1 MGTLNVNTLRGRVC
15 EVVETLSRRK
25 VDVCCIQETR
35 YPGGSRRTIKGKD
48 TRYKLY
54 WSGNDK
60 GTAGVGV
67 FVAEEWIEKVFEVQ
81 RVSDRISLV
90 KLIVGQ
96 RVVTFLS
103 VYAPQSGLSD
113 EVKDLFFDQL
123 HTVTARI
130 PASEFLIPYGDWNG
144 HVGRAGTG
152 YREVH
157 GGMGYGRPK
166 PDVEGERILEYALA
180 FDLLLGNTCFKK
192 RDSHL
197 ITCKSGNIAMQID
210 FILFR
215 RTMRKLVTDVKVI
228 PGEEVA
234 LQHQLLV
241 CDMRIDVPP
250 KSKRKFTSRL
260 KVWKLKDPQTSNHFQ
275 EVFSLDVSTSAG
287 VADGATE
294 NIWNKSRLH
303 CSRQLRRYVAQLG
316 HTVGVVKPG
325 GGMNTWKR
333 PLLPSGQLSKPG
345 RLVKALGH
353 HTMQP
358 NEMPDMQCT
367 MLVKK
372 PTRRSTRILTPSLQ
386 KSATLLTSLEE
397 RTLMLL
403 VTNL

>member
-1 MGTLNVNTLRGRVC
+1 MAMTTTDTLLGGANRHQSSVGDVSGLASCQVWEAGSGHCGKSNKHLRKFRVGTLNVNTLRGRVC

-35 YPGGSRRTIKGKD
+35 YRGSNCRIIKGKD

-81 RVSDRISLV
+81 RVSDRILSV

-96 RVVTFLS
+96 RVVTLLS

-113 EVKDLFFDQL
+113 VDKDLFFDQL
-123 HTVTARI
+123 RAVTARI
-130 PASEFLIPYGDWNG
+130 PRFELLILCGDWNG
-144 HVGRAGTG
+144 HIGPAGTE

-157 GGMGYGRPK
+157 GGMGYGRSE

-197 ITCKSGNIAMQID
+197 ITYKSGNAATQID
-210 FILFR
+210 FILFPR
-215 RTMRKLVTDVKVI
+215 AMRKHVTDVKVI

-241 CDMRIDVPP
+241 CDMKFDVPP
-250 KSKRKFTSRL
+250 KPKRKFTPRL
-260 KVWKLKDPQTSNHFQ
+260 KVWKLIDPQRRNHFQ
-275 EVFSLDVSTSAG
+275 EVFKLHVSASAG
-287 VADGATE
+287 VPNAATE
-294 NIWNKSRLH
+294 DIWNNLKTGLLKTTEEVCGTTRPH
-303 CSRQLRRYVAQLG
+303 RWRRE
-316 HTVGVVKPG
+316 
-325 GGMNTWKR
+325 TWWW
-333 PLLPSGQLSKPG
+333 
-345 RLVKALGH
+345 
-353 HTMQP
+353 
-358 NEMPDMQCT
+358 NEH
-367 MLVKK
+367 V
-372 PTRRSTRILTPSLQ
+372 
-386 KSATLLTSLEE
+386 
-397 RTLMLL
+397 
-403 VTNL
+403 